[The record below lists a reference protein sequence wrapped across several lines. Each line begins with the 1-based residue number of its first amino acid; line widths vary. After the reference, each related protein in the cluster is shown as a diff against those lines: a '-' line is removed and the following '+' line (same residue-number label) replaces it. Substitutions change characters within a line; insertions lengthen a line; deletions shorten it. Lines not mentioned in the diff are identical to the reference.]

1 MLDIIRVP
9 FGYLMDWLCQFVGN
23 YGLALILFSLIIK
36 VILLPLSMK
45 SKKSM
50 LKMSRLAPQL
60 KQLEIECGDDKQKY
74 QQEAAK
80 LYKSE
85 GVSMFGGCLWSF
97 VPLLI
102 LIPLYYVIR
111 EPITYIM
118 HYTADEA
125 KSIVEVIGQHVTL
138 SSNTFY
144 QQLEAAAHISELR
157 DVLAQALPNI
167 DLSHLQ
173 QLNFQFLGL
182 DLSLIPEWQFW
193 TFTTGAQ
200 FGMFVLPLVSAGSQV
215 LSMLVGQKMNNKV
228 ATNEKGEQDERAA
241 KTANSSNRTMMLVMP
256 AMSLYFCF
264 IMPAA
269 ISIYWIAQ
277 ALFGT
282 LQDYVLTKHY
292 RKVYE
297 AEDKIKR
304 ELALEESAKQ
314 AERERIRAERR
325 EKYGEA
331 GVQDPNTSKK
341 KLKQQAAAE
350 QKAAADAYAAAKAA
364 ESADPAEE
372 SGPEADKHFSGD
384 PERPFSRGRAYK
396 PGRYGRKDEPAAEQS
411 GE

>member
-9 FGYLMDWLCQFVGN
+9 FGYLMDWLCQFCGN

-74 QQEAAK
+74 QQEASK

-118 HYTADEA
+118 HFSADEA
-125 KSIVEVIGQHVTL
+125 KQIVDVISQHVTL
-138 SSNTFY
+138 SSNQY
-144 QQLEAAAHISELR
+144 YMQLEAAAHIGELR
-157 DVLAQALPNI
+157 DVITQALPNI
-167 DLSHLQ
+167 DASHLQ

-182 DLSLIPEWQFW
+182 DLSLIPEWKFW
-193 TFTTGAQ
+193 TFTSASQ
-200 FGMFVLPLVSAGSQV
+200 IGMFILPLVSAGSQV
-215 LSMLVGQKMNNKV
+215 LSMIVGQKMNNKV
-228 ATNEKGEQDERAA
+228 ATNEKGEQDEGAA
-241 KTANSSNRTMMLVMP
+241 KSANQSGRTMMLLMP

-282 LQDYVLTKHY
+282 LQDVILTKHY

-297 AEDKIKR
+297 EEDKLRR
-304 ELALEESAKQ
+304 EQALEEAAKE
-314 AERERIRAERR
+314 AERERLRAERR

-331 GVQDPNTSKK
+331 GMQNPNTSKK
-341 KLKQQAAAE
+341 KLKQQAANE
-350 QKAAADAYAAAKAA
+350 QKAAAEAYAAAHAAA
-364 ESADPAEE
+364 EPDTEE
-372 SGPEADKHFSGD
+372 EAGPEADKHFSGD
-384 PERPFSRGRAYK
+384 PERPYSRGRAYK

-411 GE
+411 GD